1 MCFPLQSVVTED
13 TVTGCYGEL
22 CVSGNQVV
30 WYEGLHP
37 HNQTVRKVYSVESE
51 VLQTFWCT
59 FSESASS
66 NDGGS
71 SGEDHSLRCLCVREH
86 TCLTLFM
93 QTRGVHYI
101 PLPFLVSA
109 PQALIPALLHSS
121 TTPFHHLSVYP
132 PLHSPAS
139 PFLTLNTFPSFH
151 SLHGSHVQCGLKR
164 NCYVTLQCQ
173 TPRESKACEL

>member
-37 HNQTVRKVYSVESE
+37 HNQTVRKVYSVETE
-51 VLQTFWCT
+51 VLQIFWCT
-59 FSESASS
+59 FSESVSS
-66 NDGGS
+66 SDGGS
-71 SGEDHSLRCLCVREH
+71 SGEGHSLRCLCVREH

-93 QTRGVHYI
+93 QTGGVHYI

-139 PFLTLNTFPSFH
+139 PFLTLNTFPSFL
-151 SLHGSHVQCGLKR
+151 SLHGSHVRCGLKR
-164 NCYVTLQCQ
+164 NCQIVMPNSQRVKGL
-173 TPRESKACEL
+173 

>member
-1 MCFPLQSVVTED
+1 MCFPLQSLVTED
-13 TVTGCYGEL
+13 PVTGCYGEL

-37 HNQTVRKVYSVESE
+37 HNQTVRKVYSVETE

-59 FSESASS
+59 FRESVSS

-71 SGEDHSLRCLCVREH
+71 SGEDHSLRCVCVREH
-86 TCLTLFM
+86 TCLNLFM
-93 QTRGVHYI
+93 QTGGVHYI

-109 PQALIPALLHSS
+109 PQPLIPP
-121 TTPFHHLSVYP
+121 PF
-132 PLHSPAS
+132 HSPAS

-151 SLHGSHVQCGLKR
+151 SLHRSRVQCRLRRSFMSHCNEK
-164 NCYVTLQCQ
+164 
-173 TPRESKACEL
+173 

>member
-1 MCFPLQSVVTED
+1 LQSLVTED
-13 TVTGCYGEL
+13 PITGCYGEL

-30 WYEGLHP
+30 LYEGLHP

-51 VLQTFWCT
+51 VLQTFWCM

-93 QTRGVHYI
+93 QTGGIHYI

-109 PQALIPALLHSS
+109 PQPIIPPP
-121 TTPFHHLSVYP
+121 PFLHLSIP
-132 PLHSPAS
+132 LPLHSPAS
-139 PFLTLNTFPSFH
+139 PFLTLNTFH
-151 SLHGSHVQCGLKR
+151 SLHGSHVQCRLSR
-164 NCYVTLQCQ
+164 NCYVTLPCQ
-173 TPRESKACEL
+173 TPRESKAYEL